1 MFRTLRTRLAAVY
14 PDGEAQAIVFLV
26 LEKLFGLSR
35 TDVLMGGL
43 EQLTAEQTAELEQVM
58 LRLEQG
64 EPVQYVLGV
73 ADFDGMTLGVAP
85 GVLIPRPETEELV
98 EWIAEDFEGAKH
110 LRILDV
116 GTGSGC
122 IALSLAR
129 RFTDASVTAW
139 DISDDALRIASANA
153 EKLGLDV
160 EFKKRDALCAEV
172 LEADVANYDIIVS
185 NPPYICEKERADMD
199 NNVLQHEPETALFVP
214 DNDPLLFYRAISDLA
229 QKMLRSGG
237 CLYFEINREYG
248 KETAEMMSEMG
259 FGSVELRK
267 DFMENDRMVKGT
279 KR

>member
-73 ADFDGMTLGVAP
+73 ADFDGMTLRVAP

-98 EWIAEDFEGAKH
+98 EWIAEDFKSAKR

-129 RFTDASVTAW
+129 RFTDASVAAW

-160 EFKKRDALCAEV
+160 EFKKRDALCTEV
-172 LEADVANYDIIVS
+172 AEADVANYDIIVS
-185 NPPYICEKERADMD
+185 NPPYICEKERVDMD

-214 DNDPLLFYRAISDLA
+214 DNDPLLFYRAISALA

-237 CLYFEINREYG
+237 GLYFEINREYG

-259 FGSVELRK
+259 LGSVELRK

>member
-43 EQLTAEQTAELEQVM
+43 ERLTAEQTVELEQVM
-58 LRLEQG
+58 LRLERG

-98 EWIAEDFEGAKH
+98 EWIAEDFKSAKR
-110 LRILDV
+110 LRILDI

-153 EKLGLDV
+153 ERLGLDV
-160 EFKKRDALCAEV
+160 EFKKRDALCTEV
-172 LEADVANYDIIVS
+172 AEADVANYDIIVS
-185 NPPYICEKERADMD
+185 NPPYICEKERVDMD

-237 CLYFEINREYG
+237 GLYFEINREYG
-248 KETAEMMSEMG
+248 KETAGMMSAMG
-259 FGSVELRK
+259 FDSVELRK

>member
-43 EQLTAEQTAELEQVM
+43 ERLTAEQTVELEQVM
-58 LRLEQG
+58 LRLERG

-98 EWIAEDFEGAKH
+98 EWIAEDFKSAKR
-110 LRILDV
+110 LRILDI

-153 EKLGLDV
+153 ERLGLDV
-160 EFKKRDALCAEV
+160 EFKKRDALCTEV
-172 LEADVANYDIIVS
+172 AEADVANYDIIVS

-248 KETAEMMSEMG
+248 KETAKMMSEMG
-259 FGSVELRK
+259 FDSVELRK
-267 DFMENDRMVKGT
+267 DFMENDRMAKGT

>member
-43 EQLTAEQTAELEQVM
+43 ERLTAEQNAELEQVM
-58 LRLEQG
+58 FRLEQG

-98 EWIAEDFEGAKH
+98 EWIAEDFKSAKR
-110 LRILDV
+110 LRILDI

-160 EFKKRDALCAEV
+160 EFKKRDALCTEV
-172 LEADVANYDIIVS
+172 AEADVANYDIIVS
-185 NPPYICEKERADMD
+185 NPPYICEKERVDMD

-214 DNDPLLFYRAISDLA
+214 DNDPLLFYRAISALA

-237 CLYFEINREYG
+237 GLYFEINREYG

-259 FGSVELRK
+259 LGSVELRK

>member
-43 EQLTAEQTAELEQVM
+43 ERLTAEQTAEVEQVM

-98 EWIAEDFEGAKH
+98 EWIAEDFKSAKR
-110 LRILDV
+110 LRILDI

-153 EKLGLDV
+153 ERLGLSV
-160 EFKKRDALCAEV
+160 EFKKRDALCTEV
-172 LEADVANYDIIVS
+172 AEADVANYDIIVS
-185 NPPYICEKERADMD
+185 NPPYICEKERVDMD

-229 QKMLRSGG
+229 QKMLCSGG
-237 CLYFEINREYG
+237 GLYFEINREYG
-248 KETAEMMSEMG
+248 KETASMMRAMG
-259 FGSVELRK
+259 FDSVELRK

>member
-35 TDVLMGGL
+35 TDVLMGGF
-43 EQLTAEQTAELEQVM
+43 ERLTAEQTAELEQVM
-58 LRLEQG
+58 LRLERG

-73 ADFDGMTLGVAP
+73 ADFDGMTLRVAP

-98 EWIAEDFEGAKH
+98 EWIAEDFKSAKR

-129 RFTDASVTAW
+129 RFTDASVVAW

-160 EFKKRDALCAEV
+160 EFKKRDALCTEV
-172 LEADVANYDIIVS
+172 AEADVANYDIIVS
-185 NPPYICEKERADMD
+185 NPPYICEKERVDMD

-237 CLYFEINREYG
+237 GLYFEINREYG

-259 FGSVELRK
+259 LGSVELRK

-279 KR
+279 TR

>member
-1 MFRTLRTRLAAVY
+1 MFRTLRTRLATVY

-43 EQLTAEQTAELEQVM
+43 ERLTAEQTAELEQVM
-58 LRLEQG
+58 LRLERG

-98 EWIAEDFEGAKH
+98 EWIAEDFKSAKR
-110 LRILDV
+110 LRILDI

-153 EKLGLDV
+153 ERLGLDV
-160 EFKKRDALCAEV
+160 EFKKRDALCTEV
-172 LEADVANYDIIVS
+172 PEADVANYDIIVS
-185 NPPYICEKERADMD
+185 NPPYICEKERVDMD
-199 NNVLQHEPETALFVP
+199 NNVLQHEPATALFVP

-248 KETAEMMSEMG
+248 KETAGMMSAMG
-259 FGSVELRK
+259 FDSVELRK
-267 DFMENDRMVKGT
+267 DFMENDRMVKGA

>member
-43 EQLTAEQTAELEQVM
+43 ERLTAEQTAELEQVM
-58 LRLEQG
+58 LRLERG

-98 EWIAEDFEGAKH
+98 EWIAEDFKSAKR
-110 LRILDV
+110 LRILDI

-153 EKLGLDV
+153 ERLGLDV
-160 EFKKRDALCAEV
+160 EFKKRDALCTEV
-172 LEADVANYDIIVS
+172 AEADVANYDIIVS
-185 NPPYICEKERADMD
+185 NPPYICEKERVDMD

-248 KETAEMMSEMG
+248 KETAGMMSAMG
-259 FGSVELRK
+259 FDSVELRK

>member
-1 MFRTLRTRLAAVY
+1 MFRSLRTLLAAVY

-43 EQLTAEQTAELEQVM
+43 ERLTAEQTVELEQVM
-58 LRLEQG
+58 LRLERG

-98 EWIAEDFEGAKH
+98 EWIAEDFKESKR
-110 LRILDV
+110 LRILDI

-153 EKLGLDV
+153 ERLGLDV
-160 EFKKRDALCAEV
+160 EFKKRDALCTEV
-172 LEADVANYDIIVS
+172 AEADVANYDIIVS
-185 NPPYICEKERADMD
+185 NPPYICEKERTDMD
-199 NNVLQHEPETALFVP
+199 NNVLQHEPSTALFVP

-237 CLYFEINREYG
+237 GLYFEINREYG
-248 KETAEMMSEMG
+248 KDTAGMMSAMG
-259 FGSVELRK
+259 FDSVELRK

>member
-43 EQLTAEQTAELEQVM
+43 ERLTAEQTAELEQVM
-58 LRLEQG
+58 LRLERG

-98 EWIAEDFEGAKH
+98 EWIAEDFKSAKR
-110 LRILDV
+110 LRILDI

-153 EKLGLDV
+153 ERLGLDV
-160 EFKKRDALCAEV
+160 EFKKRDALCTEV
-172 LEADVANYDIIVS
+172 AEADVANYDIIVS
-185 NPPYICEKERADMD
+185 NPPYICEKERVDMD

-237 CLYFEINREYG
+237 GLYFEINREYG
-248 KETAEMMSEMG
+248 KETASMMRAMG
-259 FGSVELRK
+259 FDSVELRK

>member
-248 KETAEMMSEMG
+248 KETAGMMRTMG
-259 FGSVELRK
+259 FDSVELRK

>member
-14 PDGEAQAIVFLV
+14 TDGEAQAIVFLV

-43 EQLTAEQTAELEQVM
+43 ERLTAEQTVELEQVM

-98 EWIAEDFEGAKH
+98 EWIAEDFKSAKR
-110 LRILDV
+110 LRILDI

-153 EKLGLDV
+153 ERQGLDV
-160 EFKKRDALCAEV
+160 EFKKRDALCTKV
-172 LEADVANYDIIVS
+172 PEADVANYDIIVS
-185 NPPYICEKERADMD
+185 NPPYICEKERVDMD
-199 NNVLQHEPETALFVP
+199 NNVLQHEPATALFVP

-248 KETAEMMSEMG
+248 KETAEMMSAMG
-259 FGSVELRK
+259 FDSVELRK

>member
-43 EQLTAEQTAELEQVM
+43 ERLTAEQNAELEQVM

-98 EWIAEDFEGAKH
+98 EWIAEDFKSAKR
-110 LRILDV
+110 LRILDI

-153 EKLGLDV
+153 ERLGLDV
-160 EFKKRDALCAEV
+160 EFKKRDALCTEV
-172 LEADVANYDIIVS
+172 AEADVANYDIIVS

-199 NNVLQHEPETALFVP
+199 NNVLQHEPATALFVP

-248 KETAEMMSEMG
+248 EETAGMMSAMG
-259 FGSVELRK
+259 FDSVELRK

>member
-1 MFRTLRTRLAAVY
+1 MFRTLRTRLADVY

-43 EQLTAEQTAELEQVM
+43 ERLTADQNAELEQVM

-98 EWIAEDFEGAKH
+98 EWIAEDFKSAKR
-110 LRILDV
+110 LRILDI

-153 EKLGLDV
+153 ERLGLDV
-160 EFKKRDALCAEV
+160 EFKKRDALCTKV
-172 LEADVANYDIIVS
+172 PEADVANYDIIVS
-185 NPPYICEKERADMD
+185 NPPYICEKERVDMD
-199 NNVLQHEPETALFVP
+199 NNVLQHEPAAALFVP

-248 KETAEMMSEMG
+248 EETAEMMSAMG
-259 FGSVELRK
+259 FDSVELRK

>member
-1 MFRTLRTRLAAVY
+1 MRNLRKRLQSVY
-14 PDGEAQAIVFLV
+14 PEGEASAILFLV
-26 LEKLFGLSR
+26 LDKRFGLSR
-35 TDVLMGGL
+35 TDVLVGRL
-43 EQLTAEQTAELEQVM
+43 DALSDDERAALDSIVQ
-58 LRLEQG
+58 RLETG

-98 EWIAEDFEGAKH
+98 EWIAEDFKSAKR
-110 LRILDV
+110 LRILDI

-122 IALSLAR
+122 IALSLAL

-153 EKLGLDV
+153 ERLGLGV
-160 EFKKRDALCAEV
+160 EFKKRDALCTEV
-172 LEADVANYDIIVS
+172 AEADVANYDIIVS
-185 NPPYICEKERADMD
+185 NPPYICEKERVDMD

-237 CLYFEINREYG
+237 GLYFEINREYG
-248 KETAEMMSEMG
+248 EETAGMMSAMG
-259 FGSVELRK
+259 FDSVELRK

>member
-43 EQLTAEQTAELEQVM
+43 ERLTAEQIAELEQVM
-58 LRLEQG
+58 LRLERG

-73 ADFDGMTLGVAP
+73 VDFDGMTLGVAP

-98 EWIAEDFEGAKH
+98 EWIAEDFKFAKR
-110 LRILDV
+110 LRILDI

-153 EKLGLDV
+153 ERLGLDV
-160 EFKKRDALCAEV
+160 EFKKRDALCTEV
-172 LEADVANYDIIVS
+172 AEADVANYDIIVS
-185 NPPYICEKERADMD
+185 NPPYICEKERVDMD

-237 CLYFEINREYG
+237 GLYFEINREYG
-248 KETAEMMSEMG
+248 KETAGMMSAMG
-259 FGSVELRK
+259 FDSVELRK
-267 DFMENDRMVKGT
+267 DFMENNRMVKGT

>member
-35 TDVLMGGL
+35 TEVLMGGL
-43 EQLTAEQTAELEQVM
+43 ERLTAEQTAELEQVM
-58 LRLEQG
+58 LRLERG

-98 EWIAEDFEGAKH
+98 EWIAEDFKSAKR
-110 LRILDV
+110 LRILDI

-139 DISDDALRIASANA
+139 DISDEALCIASANA
-153 EKLGLDV
+153 ERLGLDV
-160 EFKKRDALCAEV
+160 EFKKRDALCTEV
-172 LEADVANYDIIVS
+172 AEADVANYDIIVS
-185 NPPYICEKERADMD
+185 NPPYICEKERVDMD

-237 CLYFEINREYG
+237 GLYFEINREYG
-248 KETAEMMSEMG
+248 EETTDMMRAMG
-259 FGSVELRK
+259 FDSVELRK

>member
-43 EQLTAEQTAELEQVM
+43 ERLTAEQTAELEQVM
-58 LRLEQG
+58 LRLERG

-98 EWIAEDFEGAKH
+98 EWIAEDFKFAKR
-110 LRILDV
+110 LRILDI

-153 EKLGLDV
+153 ERLGLDV
-160 EFKKRDALCAEV
+160 EFKKRDALCTEV
-172 LEADVANYDIIVS
+172 AEADVANYDIIVS
-185 NPPYICEKERADMD
+185 NPPYICEKERVDMD

-237 CLYFEINREYG
+237 GLYFEINREYG
-248 KETAEMMSEMG
+248 KETAGMMSAMG
-259 FGSVELRK
+259 FDSVELRK

>member
-153 EKLGLDV
+153 ERLGLDV
-160 EFKKRDALCAEV
+160 EFKKRDALCTEV
-172 LEADVANYDIIVS
+172 AEADVANYDIIVS
-185 NPPYICEKERADMD
+185 NPPYICEKERVDMD

>member
-43 EQLTAEQTAELEQVM
+43 ERLTAEQTAELEQVM
-58 LRLEQG
+58 LRLERG
-64 EPVQYVLGV
+64 EPVQYVLGE

-160 EFKKRDALCAEV
+160 EFKKRDALCTEV
-172 LEADVANYDIIVS
+172 AEADVANYDIIVS

-237 CLYFEINREYG
+237 GLYFEINREYG

-259 FGSVELRK
+259 LGSEEMRK

>member
-43 EQLTAEQTAELEQVM
+43 ERLTAEQTAELEQVM
-58 LRLEQG
+58 LRLERG

-98 EWIAEDFEGAKH
+98 EWIAEDFKSAKR
-110 LRILDV
+110 LRILDI

-153 EKLGLDV
+153 ERLGLDV
-160 EFKKRDALCAEV
+160 EFKKRDALCTEV
-172 LEADVANYDIIVS
+172 AEADVANYDIIVS
-185 NPPYICEKERADMD
+185 NPPYICEKERVDMD

-237 CLYFEINREYG
+237 GLYFEINREYG
-248 KETAEMMSEMG
+248 KETAGMMSTMG
-259 FGSVELRK
+259 FDSVELRK

-279 KR
+279 K

>member
-43 EQLTAEQTAELEQVM
+43 ERLTADQNAELEQVM

-98 EWIAEDFEGAKH
+98 EWIAEDFKDAKC
-110 LRILDV
+110 LRILDI

-139 DISDDALRIASANA
+139 DISDDALSIASANA
-153 EKLGLDV
+153 ERLGVSV
-160 EFKKRDALCAEV
+160 EFKKRDALCMEV
-172 LEADVANYDIIVS
+172 PEADISNYDIIVS

-199 NNVLQHEPETALFVP
+199 NNVLQHEPAAALFVP
-214 DNDPLLFYRAISDLA
+214 DSDPLLFYRAISNLA

-248 KETAEMMSEMG
+248 EETTDMMRAMG
-259 FGSVELRK
+259 FDSVELRK
-267 DFMENDRMVKGT
+267 DFMENNRMVKGT

>member
-1 MFRTLRTRLAAVY
+1 MFRTLRTRLAAVC

-35 TDVLMGGL
+35 TDILMGGL
-43 EQLTAEQTAELEQVM
+43 ERLTAEQTAELEQVM
-58 LRLEQG
+58 LRLERG

-98 EWIAEDFEGAKH
+98 EWIAEDFKSAKR
-110 LRILDV
+110 LRILDI

-153 EKLGLDV
+153 ERLGLDV
-160 EFKKRDALCAEV
+160 EFKKRDALCTEV
-172 LEADVANYDIIVS
+172 AEADVANYDIIVS
-185 NPPYICEKERADMD
+185 NPPYICEKERVDMD
-199 NNVLQHEPETALFVP
+199 NNVLQHEPATALFVP

-237 CLYFEINREYG
+237 GLYFEINREYG
-248 KETAEMMSEMG
+248 KETAGMMSAMG
-259 FGSVELRK
+259 FDSVELRK

>member
-43 EQLTAEQTAELEQVM
+43 ERLTAEQTAELEQVM
-58 LRLEQG
+58 LRLERG

-98 EWIAEDFEGAKH
+98 EWIAEDFKSAKR
-110 LRILDV
+110 LRILDI

-153 EKLGLDV
+153 ERLGLDV
-160 EFKKRDALCAEV
+160 EFKKRDALCTEV
-172 LEADVANYDIIVS
+172 AEADVANYDIIVS
-185 NPPYICEKERADMD
+185 NPPYICDKERVDMD

-237 CLYFEINREYG
+237 GLYFEINREYG
-248 KETAEMMSEMG
+248 KETAGMMSAMG
-259 FGSVELRK
+259 FDSVELRK

>member
-14 PDGEAQAIVFLV
+14 PDGESQAIVFLV

-43 EQLTAEQTAELEQVM
+43 ERLTAEQTVELEQVM
-58 LRLEQG
+58 LRLERG

-98 EWIAEDFEGAKH
+98 EWIAEDFKSAKH
-110 LRILDV
+110 LRILDI

-153 EKLGLDV
+153 ERLGLDV
-160 EFKKRDALCAEV
+160 EFKKRDALCTEV
-172 LEADVANYDIIVS
+172 AEADVANYDIIVS
-185 NPPYICEKERADMD
+185 NPPYICEKERVDMD

-237 CLYFEINREYG
+237 GLYFEINREYG
-248 KETAEMMSEMG
+248 KETAGVMSAMG
-259 FGSVELRK
+259 FDSVELRK

>member
-43 EQLTAEQTAELEQVM
+43 ERLTAEQTAELEQVM
-58 LRLEQG
+58 LRLERG

-98 EWIAEDFEGAKH
+98 EWIAEDFKSAKR
-110 LRILDV
+110 LRILDI

-153 EKLGLDV
+153 ERLGLDV
-160 EFKKRDALCAEV
+160 EFKKRDALCTEV
-172 LEADVANYDIIVS
+172 AEADVANYDIIVS
-185 NPPYICEKERADMD
+185 NPPYICEKERVDMD

-237 CLYFEINREYG
+237 GLYFEINREYG
-248 KETAEMMSEMG
+248 KETAGMMSAMG
-259 FGSVELRK
+259 FDSVELRK

>member
-43 EQLTAEQTAELEQVM
+43 ERLTAEQTAELEQVM

-98 EWIAEDFEGAKH
+98 EWIAEDFKSAKR
-110 LRILDV
+110 LRILDI

-153 EKLGLDV
+153 ERLGLDV
-160 EFKKRDALCAEV
+160 EFKKRDALCTEV
-172 LEADVANYDIIVS
+172 AEADVANYDIIVS
-185 NPPYICEKERADMD
+185 NPPYICDKERVDMD

-237 CLYFEINREYG
+237 GLYFEINREYG
-248 KETAEMMSEMG
+248 KETAGMMSAMG
-259 FGSVELRK
+259 FDSVELRK

>member
-43 EQLTAEQTAELEQVM
+43 ERLTAEQTAELEQVM
-58 LRLEQG
+58 LRLERG

-98 EWIAEDFEGAKH
+98 EWIAEDFKSAKR
-110 LRILDV
+110 LRILDI

-153 EKLGLDV
+153 ERLGFDV
-160 EFKKRDALCAEV
+160 EFKKRDALCTEV
-172 LEADVANYDIIVS
+172 AEADVANYDIIVS
-185 NPPYICEKERADMD
+185 NPPYICEKERVDMD
-199 NNVLQHEPETALFVP
+199 NNVLQYEPETALFVP

-237 CLYFEINREYG
+237 GLYFEINREYG
-248 KETAEMMSEMG
+248 EETAGMMSTMG
-259 FGSVELRK
+259 FDSVELRK

>member
-43 EQLTAEQTAELEQVM
+43 ERLTAEQTVELEQVM
-58 LRLEQG
+58 LRLERG

-98 EWIAEDFEGAKH
+98 EWIAEDFKSAKR
-110 LRILDV
+110 LRILDI

-139 DISDDALRIASANA
+139 DISDDALCIASANA
-153 EKLGLDV
+153 ERLGLDV
-160 EFKKRDALCAEV
+160 EFKKRDALCTEV
-172 LEADVANYDIIVS
+172 AEADVANYDIIVS
-185 NPPYICEKERADMD
+185 NPPYICEKERVDMG

-214 DNDPLLFYRAISDLA
+214 DSDPLLFYRAISDLA

-237 CLYFEINREYG
+237 GLYFEINREYG
-248 KETAEMMSEMG
+248 KETAGMMSAMG
-259 FGSVELRK
+259 FDSVELRK
-267 DFMENDRMVKGT
+267 DFMENDRMVKGA